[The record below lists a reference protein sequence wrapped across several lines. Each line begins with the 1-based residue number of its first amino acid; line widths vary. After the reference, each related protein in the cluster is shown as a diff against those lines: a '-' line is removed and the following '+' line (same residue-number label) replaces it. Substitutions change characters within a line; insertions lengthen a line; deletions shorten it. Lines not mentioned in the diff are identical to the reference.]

1 MKTSLLLVLGLL
13 LWAPTHAEERN
24 RYKQDVTLWY
34 EAFTKKAPALLDRI
48 LGQRLGWIFR
58 PPPINPPDQQGRNS
72 FSLGSPPRFLI
83 CI

>member
-13 LWAPTHAEERN
+13 LCAPTHAEERN

-34 EAFTKKAPALLDRI
+34 EAFTKKDPALLDRS
-48 LGQRLGWIFR
+48 LGQHWVDI
-58 PPPINPPDQQGRNS
+58 PAPPINPPDQQGRNS
-72 FSLGSPPRFLI
+72 CSLGSPPRFLI